1 MKRPMTTLPDLS
13 AFSRRSLLAGWF
25 AAGSTLIGHS
35 ILAPVAHASNPH
47 RPLPA
52 TPACGEDIGPT
63 RTATEGPFYA
73 QNPPEKRNFR
83 TEQAGLP
90 VTLIGH
96 VLSTSCQP
104 IADAIVDLWHAD
116 AHGRYDH
123 HGFNM
128 RGYQRTD
135 AQGRYYFDTI
145 RPAEYAG
152 RTPHYHVK
160 ITPPDGRTLTTQ
172 LYFPN
177 EPRNELDHLFDSAL
191 LMDMHSAS
199 DGEIGRF
206 DFVLA

>member
-1 MKRPMTTLPDLS
+1 MTAHLDLS
-13 AFSRRSLLAGWF
+13 SLSRRSALKGWF
-25 AAGSTLIGHS
+25 AAGSALIGNS
-35 ILAPVAHASNPH
+35 ILSPVSHAND
-47 RPLPA
+47 RILLE

-63 RTATEGPFYA
+63 RTMTEGPFYS

-83 TEQAGLP
+83 TDTGGTP
-90 VTLIGH
+90 VTLIGY
-96 VLSTSCQP
+96 VLSATCTP
-104 IADAIVDLWHAD
+104 IANAIVDLWHAD
-116 AHGRYDH
+116 GAGQYDNQ
-123 HGFNM
+123 GFNM

-160 ITPPDGRTLTTQ
+160 VTPSNGRTLTTQ
-172 LYFPN
+172 LYFPD
-177 EPRNELDHLFDSAL
+177 EPLNELDHLFDSAL
-191 LMDMHSAS
+191 LMNMHPAS

>member
-1 MKRPMTTLPDLS
+1 M
-13 AFSRRSLLAGWF
+13 GWF
-25 AAGSTLIGHS
+25 AAGSTVIGHS
-35 ILAPVAHASNPH
+35 ILAPVAHANSPR

-63 RTATEGPFYA
+63 RTTTEGPFYT

-83 TEQAGLP
+83 IERGGSP

-116 AHGRYDH
+116 SDGRYDNQ
-123 HGFNM
+123 GFNM

-152 RTPHYHVK
+152 RTAHYHVK
-160 ITPPDGRTLTTQ
+160 ITPPNGQTLTTQ